1 MKHKI
6 GESCVEER
14 NCYNNNCVDGVCT
27 RKKRKYK
34 KKLGSEC
41 VDDKNCYS
49 GRCRR
54 EEGTSQGRC
63 VGKTRK
69 NKIGVKT
76 KYGKIAIF
84 SCL

>member
-6 GESCVEER
+6 GESCVEAR

-41 VDDKNCYS
+41 VDVAE
-49 GRCRR
+49 RR
-54 EEGTSQGRC
+54 EPPKEDVLGKL
-63 VGKTRK
+63 GKTRLVPHASRRLTASI
-69 NKIGVKT
+69 KIV
-76 KYGKIAIF
+76 
-84 SCL
+84 